1 MMGPAAT
8 LKPLKIVCFSEIQWK
23 YVRTRKQQ
31 IITRFPGEWRV
42 LFLSSVVKGKRNNFV
57 PEREGNVTH
66 VCVPVFKNVP
76 QRALKAFFAIPPVR
90 FLWNIMLYVWV
101 NLLLLLTGFG
111 GGERIFYVSNIYYGA
126 VLPFL
131 RRSVMFYDC
140 NDDHLAFPDTPA
152 WAEAYYRKVAL
163 SADFVVTVSSGLA
176 ERLSGLGVREIH
188 RIGNGVDYGLFRRAA
203 AGAEPEGLK
212 SLPRPLIC
220 YSGVV
225 APWFD
230 FDLLGRV
237 AASFPG
243 ASVVLLGPVFG
254 ARKTRLSELMAEHT
268 NIHHLGVKP
277 YDELPRYLAA
287 MDVCIIPLQRN
298 ELMRLADPNKL
309 YEYAA
314 AGRPI
319 VTMKHSSDLE
329 SLRDFIHLAE
339 TNDEFIVELHK
350 ALSEEPNTERLLEFA
365 EGSSWQSRSD
375 AIAGLLVRSLERD
388 RES

>member
-1 MMGPAAT
+1 MDPAAT
-8 LKPLKIVCFSEIQWK
+8 ARPLKIVCFSEIQWK
-23 YVRTRKQQ
+23 YVTTRKQQ
-31 IITRFPGEWRV
+31 IINRFPGEWRV
-42 LFLSSVVKGKRNNFV
+42 LFLSSVVKGKRNNFI
-57 PEREGNVTH
+57 PERDGNVTH
-66 VCVPVFKNVP
+66 VCIPVFKNVP
-76 QRALKAFFAIPPVR
+76 QPALKAFFAIPPVR

-101 NLLLLLTGFG
+101 NLILLLTGFG
-111 GGERIFYVSNIYYGA
+111 GGGRLFYVSNIYYGA

-163 SADFVVTVSSGLA
+163 SADFAVTVSSGLA
-176 ERLSGLGVREIH
+176 ERLSVLGVREIH
-188 RIGNGVDYGLFRRAA
+188 RIGNGVDYELFRKTA
-203 AGAEPEGLK
+203 AGPEPEELG
-212 SLPRPLIC
+212 SLPRPMIC

-230 FDLLGRV
+230 FELLGRV
-237 AASFPG
+237 AASFPK
-243 ASVVLLGPVFG
+243 ASIVLLGPVFE
-254 ARKTRLSELMAEHT
+254 ARKDRLARLMSEHR
-268 NIHHLGVKP
+268 NIKHLGVKP
-277 YDELPRYLAA
+277 YNELPLYLAA

-329 SLRDFIHLAE
+329 PLRGFIHLAE
-339 TNDEFIVELHK
+339 TNDEFIEELRT
-350 ALSEEPNTERLLEFA
+350 ALSDEPNTERLLEFA
-365 EGSSWQSRSD
+365 EGSSWQSRAD
-375 AIAGLLVRSLERD
+375 AIAVLLVRSLERD
-388 RES
+388 GES

>member
-1 MMGPAAT
+1 MDRAAKG
-8 LKPLKIVCFSEIQWK
+8 KPLKIVCFSEIQWK

-31 IITRFPGEWRV
+31 IITRFPKEWRV
-42 LFLSSVVKGKRNNFV
+42 LFLSSVVKGKRNNFI
-57 PEREGNVTH
+57 PERDGNVLH
-66 VCVPVFKNVP
+66 ACVPIFKNVP

-90 FLWNIMLYVWV
+90 FIWNVMIFLWV

-111 GGERIFYVSNIYYGA
+111 GGGRVFYVSNIYYGA

-163 SADFVVTVSSGLA
+163 SADFAVTVSSGLA
-176 ERLSGLGVREIH
+176 ERLESIGVGEIH
-188 RIGNGVDYGLFRRAA
+188 RIGNGVDYELFRRAA
-203 AGAEPEGLK
+203 GEGGPEELEA
-212 SLPRPLIC
+212 LTRPLIG

-237 AASFPG
+237 ADSFPG
-243 ASVVLLGPVFG
+243 GTIVLLGPVFE
-254 ARKTRLSELMAEHT
+254 ARKARLEELMSEHD

-277 YDELPRYLAA
+277 YDELGRYLAA
-287 MDVCIIPLQRN
+287 MDVCIIPLMRN

-319 VTMKHSSDLE
+319 VTLKHSPDLE
-329 SLRDFIHLAE
+329 PLRDFVHLAE
-339 TNDEFIVELHK
+339 TGEEFIEGLHR
-350 ALSEEPNTERLLEFA
+350 ALSEEPDTERLLEFA
-365 EGSSWQSRSD
+365 RSSSWQARAD
-375 AIAGLLVRSLERD
+375 DVARLLTRG
-388 RES
+388 